1 VRHRRDPL
9 VQPTTITKQTLNA
22 ELKNAVVAVTSE
34 DKAVDTR
41 EIPTLLAIPHK
52 MAPTLTTC
60 TLRSLR
66 ELTEATT
73 EEPIEVEVTRTEN
86 SSNAMGTKEAAEV
99 ATSVV
104 EATTSAEAVEV
115 KVGKPLAL
123 FRKNSTLIKK

>member
-1 VRHRRDPL
+1 MRHRRDPL
-9 VQPTTITKQTLNA
+9 VQPTQTTKPTLNA
-22 ELKNAVVAVTSE
+22 ELTNAVVAVTSE

-41 EIPTLLAIPHK
+41 EIPMLLAIPHK

-73 EEPIEVEVTRTEN
+73 EEPLEVTNLEI
-86 SSNAMGTKEAAEV
+86 SSNAMDTKEVAEA

-115 KVGKPLAL
+115 KDGKPLAL
-123 FRKNSTLIKK
+123 FRKNSILIKK